1 MTTSPSNQ
9 AGSFSD
15 EVWPSL
21 PWSEW
26 GDTCTTLQMWMQV
39 VGKIRMALMPH
50 LNHCWGVTLYPTI
63 RGVTTSPMPYGRAM
77 LQIDFDFVDHMLRI
91 ETSGGGRRSVPLTPI
106 TVAEFYA
113 RVMSALEQLGTPV
126 EIRPMPCEVAE
137 PIPLDQDEVHRT
149 YDPDYANRF
158 WRVLLQTT
166 RVMTAFRARFRG
178 KVSPIHL
185 FWGAMDLACTRF
197 SGRTAPE
204 HASMPG
210 LPDRVVR
217 DAYSHEVSSAG
228 FWPGAPGMDAMF
240 YSYAYPEPPG
250 YRDYKIAPGSAAFSG
265 AFGEFVLPYE
275 AMRTAADPDGALM
288 EFLQSTYEAA
298 AECAKW
304 DRAGLEVS

>member
-9 AGSFSD
+9 AVSFSD

-21 PWSEW
+21 PWAEW
-26 GDTCTTLQMWMQV
+26 GDTCTTLQMWMQII
-39 VGKIRMALMPH
+39 GKIRMTLMPH

-63 RGVTTSPMPYGRAM
+63 RGVTTSPMPYGRGM
-77 LQIDFDFVDHMLRI
+77 LQIDFDFVDHMLRM

-113 RVMSALEQLGTPV
+113 RVMGALEQLGTPV

-240 YSYAYPEPPG
+240 YSYAYPEPAG
-250 YRDYKIAPGSAAFSG
+250 YREYAIRPGAAGFSE

-304 DRAGLEVS
+304 DRAGLEVG